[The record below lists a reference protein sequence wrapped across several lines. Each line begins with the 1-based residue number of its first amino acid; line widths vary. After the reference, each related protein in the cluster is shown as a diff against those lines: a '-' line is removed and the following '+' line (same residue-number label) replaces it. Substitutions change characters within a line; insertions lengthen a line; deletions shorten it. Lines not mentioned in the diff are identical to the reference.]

1 MKFQNISIHG
11 SKHAIH
17 NKAMTLNGQKLRRAV
32 TPTFHLIGSK
42 FNQVIS
48 SSIPVYQISWLWL
61 KYFLRYLADKVKMPR
76 TTKGHNNVNFSWNS
90 LKTKSGDLHI
100 IPNQHIVFQDPSL
113 STFRDILLTRSK

>member
-17 NKAMTLNGQKLRRAV
+17 VHNKATTLNGQKLRRAI

-48 SSIPVYQISWLWL
+48 SSIRIS
-61 KYFLRYLADKVKMPR
+61 
-76 TTKGHNNVNFSWNS
+76 
-90 LKTKSGDLHI
+90 
-100 IPNQHIVFQDPSL
+100 IPNIKAL
-113 STFRDILLTRSK
+113 ALILFEISC